1 MCVEFGKGRGKKG
14 EMEGEGEGGRDKGR
28 GRRREGEEWS
38 ERRDGTRKWREPK
51 VCMFERRSFELS
63 ADREGS

>member
-1 MCVEFGKGRGKKG
+1 
-14 EMEGEGEGGRDKGR
+14 MEGEGEGGRDKGR
-28 GRRREGEEWS
+28 VRRREGEGWS